1 MTSESGQPPTY
12 DDMAIE
18 RAMADAVQA
27 AQHLADLTN
36 LNVELRM
43 QDAGSPDWLA
53 LRVEQLVTGQQC
65 LLCGNVH

>member
-1 MTSESGQPPTY
+1 
-12 DDMAIE
+12 MAIE